1 MTRSSLCKMGIAIGL
16 GNYLLYAVTTILSGG
31 DALHGYIAQSHYY
44 VAASGAFIEVSQTM
58 FLVCKWQAYSLL
70 LTFPLGLLGAC
81 FLTPPDHDQ
90 SDTELAGG
98 NGNAGL
104 SPHAP

>member
-1 MTRSSLCKMGIAIGL
+1 MKRSSLCKIGIAVGL
-16 GNYLLYAVTTILSGG
+16 GNYLLYAVTALLGGG
-31 DALHGYIAQSHYY
+31 DALHGHIASNHYF
-44 VAASGAFIEVSQTM
+44 VAVGGAFVEVGQTM

-81 FLTPPDHDQ
+81 FLTPPDHQED
-90 SDTELAGG
+90 DTELSGG